1 MATAAENIE
10 KVGMD
15 RFSISIPSPQNDAL
29 DAISKR
35 TGLSKNE
42 LVRHALA
49 ILTTSIEA
57 KKKGL
62 DLALSRDD
70 KFVGRIISAI

>member
-1 MATAAENIE
+1 MDKVENNE
-10 KVGMD
+10 RVGLE
-15 RFSISIPSPQNDAL
+15 RFTVSLPVPQNDAL
-29 DAISKR
+29 DAISKQ
-35 TGLSKNE
+35 TGLSKNDII
-42 LVRHALA
+42 RHALA